1 MVQKN
6 FNTTHYTTKHGNPNM
21 TGTFNKLCH
30 KLAIHS
36 PHEVQMGRKSWYQ
49 IPNLVD
55 RGWEMMDK
63 LVARGGGGDADEID
77 TEDNEGRAALD
88 DVVMELL

>member
-1 MVQKN
+1 
-6 FNTTHYTTKHGNPNM
+6 
-21 TGTFNKLCH
+21 
-30 KLAIHS
+30 
-36 PHEVQMGRKSWYQ
+36 MGRKSRYQ

>member
-1 MVQKN
+1 M
-6 FNTTHYTTKHGNPNM
+6 
-21 TGTFNKLCH
+21 
-30 KLAIHS
+30 S
-36 PHEVQMGRKSWYQ
+36 PSEESADGPWVGV
-49 IPNLVD
+49 LVD

-88 DVVMELL
+88 DVVMELLWY